1 MNATLTEIDFTMGV
15 RCTLTNKKANSLFW
29 LGRYAERVYL
39 SLHLLRKFYDSD
51 IEASSSTAYEL
62 YCKQLHIA
70 FNALTPAKDIAKLL
84 YDGEI
89 SNSLISGL
97 KFANDN
103 ALVLRGEL
111 TSETLSY
118 IQIANYHMQ
127 ACQAI
132 NEENITVLQQITDSL
147 LAFWGS
153 AQERILSDT
162 VRDFLFLGKYIERLD
177 MEIRFGYSRERI
189 IKTYYKVRKLVVDL
203 KKACD
208 ENVVAKLDE
217 LVIAKSTVQD
227 DSFNNLEILQALEG
241 LFQI

>member
-15 RCTLTNKKANSLFW
+15 RCTLTNAKANSLFW
-29 LGRYAERVYL
+29 LGRYTERVYL

-51 IEASSSTAYEL
+51 IEASSSSAYEL

-89 SNSLISGL
+89 SNSLMSGL

-127 ACQAI
+127 ACQAV
-132 NEENITVLQQITDSL
+132 NEENITALQLITDNL
-147 LAFWGS
+147 LAFWGAS
-153 AQERILSDT
+153 EERILNDT
-162 VRDFLFLGKYIERLD
+162 IKDFLFLGKYMERLD
-177 MEIRFGYSRERI
+177 MEIRFGYSRDRI
-189 IKTYYKVRKLVVDL
+189 IKTYYKVRKMVVSL

-208 ENVVAKLDE
+208 ENVVAKLDK
-217 LVIAKSTVQD
+217 LVIEKSAVAD
-227 DSFNNLEILQALEG
+227 DTFNNLEILSLLEQ
-241 LFQI
+241 LFKI